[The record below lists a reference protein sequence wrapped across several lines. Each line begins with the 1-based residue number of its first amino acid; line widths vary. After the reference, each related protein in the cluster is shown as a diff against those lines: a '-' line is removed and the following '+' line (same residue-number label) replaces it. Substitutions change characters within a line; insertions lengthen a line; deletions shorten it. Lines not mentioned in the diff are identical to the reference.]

1 MWLVHS
7 GDKKLETLYFPVDSQ
22 VFTFGEDDTGI
33 EVEEVYNVGHG
44 TDRVVRQLG
53 SWKKGEGLT
62 ENRLPLFE
70 RRKDFLVYKFNAET
84 VNEPPYAVANME
96 KFLTGEDTQIG
107 GIWGEI
113 WHGTLE
119 KELNFSTS
127 ILPSPDSQWG
137 SVDKDGSW
145 NGIINGLIQN
155 RTQIGLTSFYITH
168 ARGLVVD
175 FSPAITEGTEQM
187 FIQYPGRE
195 VSWTTYVDSFDVH
208 LWVALFLLLVLMVFC
223 LSFTYL
229 VGPKRQLNP
238 NSFDFWISTMVI
250 WAAQVGQGSWL
261 DPKSL
266 SSKIVFLISFL
277 FGVVLVTSFSAKLI
291 SYLTVI
297 KWTLPFTSPH
307 GIQKTAYGLGS
318 VRGSSILDN
327 FLYAPPHSIEHTL
340 TEEIIRKDP
349 TFIVS
354 SIEEG
359 LAKAKTEKYAF
370 VWTTDV
376 IFELNK
382 DNCDFLNIPYDID
395 TGLITMAWSRHL
407 PHRHFFNYFIRKM
420 KESGQLDRIL
430 RKWQAK
436 PRSDCGAAG
445 EFVSMGIENTI
456 YGFAMI
462 AVAFVL
468 AAFIF
473 FYEVAYD

>member
-1 MWLVHS
+1 M
-7 GDKKLETLYFPVDSQ
+7 
-22 VFTFGEDDTGI
+22 
-33 EVEEVYNVGHG
+33 
-44 TDRVVRQLG
+44 
-53 SWKKGEGLT
+53 
-62 ENRLPLFE
+62 
-70 RRKDFLVYKFNAET
+70 
-84 VNEPPYAVANME
+84 
-96 KFLTGEDTQIG
+96 
-107 GIWGEI
+107 
-113 WHGTLE
+113 
-119 KELNFSTS
+119 
-127 ILPSPDSQWG
+127 
-137 SVDKDGSW
+137 
-145 NGIINGLIQN
+145 
-155 RTQIGLTSFYITH
+155 
-168 ARGLVVD
+168 
-175 FSPAITEGTEQM
+175 
-187 FIQYPGRE
+187 
-195 VSWTTYVDSFDVH
+195 
-208 LWVALFLLLVLMVFC
+208 
-223 LSFTYL
+223 
-229 VGPKRQLNP
+229 
-238 NSFDFWISTMVI
+238 
-250 WAAQVGQGSWL
+250 
-261 DPKSL
+261 
-266 SSKIVFLISFL
+266 
-277 FGVVLVTSFSAKLI
+277 VTSL
-291 SYLTVI
+291 
-297 KWTLPFTSPH
+297 H

-456 YGFAMI
+456 SGFAMI

-468 AAFIF
+468 AAFVF